1 MRKLWSAALM
11 VIAVMVGT
19 VALASTP
26 LKLKPTSSFDMWQV
40 AVKAVLIG
48 AMGVVAVAGGL
59 YVWRSWRR
67 AQGMMIGPNDAASVE
82 WARRV
87 TPRTTLLVVRWQGK
101 RYLLA
106 ENSTHTTVVDT
117 RALDEV
123 AS

>member
-1 MRKLWSAALM
+1 MRKVWSVALM
-11 VIAVMVGT
+11 VIAVTIGT
-19 VALASTP
+19 VALADTP
-26 LKLKPTSSFDMWQV
+26 LKLKPASSFDMWQI

-67 AQGMMIGPNDAASVE
+67 AQGMMIGANDAAAVE

-117 RALDEV
+117 RTLDEV
-123 AS
+123 AP